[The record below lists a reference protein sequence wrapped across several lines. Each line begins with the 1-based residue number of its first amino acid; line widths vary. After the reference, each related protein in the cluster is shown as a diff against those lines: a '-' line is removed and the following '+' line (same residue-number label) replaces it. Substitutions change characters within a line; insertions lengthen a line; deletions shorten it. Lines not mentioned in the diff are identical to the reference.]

1 MVRTLRCEYPG
12 RISLLRG
19 RSDMSRYFTLQEAE
33 SLIPTVQEGLK
44 AAISA
49 KERIGEID
57 QAMQN
62 LSAHICMV
70 GGAEINPDKVA
81 RQKLERISL
90 MQLIDDR
97 VSDIQSSG
105 CLVKDLDLGLL
116 DFPALL
122 NGVEVYLCW
131 KLGESRIEW
140 WHSTQEGYSGRRRI
154 MDEFDDSSTPLP
166 N

>member
-1 MVRTLRCEYPG
+1 
-12 RISLLRG
+12 
-19 RSDMSRYFTLQEAE
+19 MSRYFTLQEAE
-33 SLIPTVQEGLK
+33 SLLPSIQEGLK

-57 QAMQN
+57 EAMQH
-62 LSAHICMV
+62 LSAHICMA
-70 GGAEINPDKVA
+70 GGVEINPEKIA
-81 RQKLERISL
+81 RQKIERLSL
-90 MQLIDDR
+90 VEVIDDR

-105 CLVKDLDLGLL
+105 CLVKDLDRGLL

-131 KLGESRIEW
+131 QLGESRIEW

-154 MDEFDDSSTPLP
+154 LDEFGDGQPALRP

>member
-1 MVRTLRCEYPG
+1 
-12 RISLLRG
+12 
-19 RSDMSRYFTLQEAE
+19 
-33 SLIPTVQEGLK
+33 
-44 AAISA
+44 
-49 KERIGEID
+49 
-57 QAMQN
+57 MQN

>member
-1 MVRTLRCEYPG
+1 
-12 RISLLRG
+12 
-19 RSDMSRYFTLQEAE
+19 MSRYFTLQEAE

-57 QAMQN
+57 EALQN

-70 GGAEINPDKVA
+70 GGAEVNPDQIA

-90 MQLIDDR
+90 MQIIDDR

-140 WHSTQEGYSGRRRI
+140 WHSTQEGYSARRRI
-154 MDEFDDSSTPLP
+154 MDEFSEGRPTLRP

>member
-1 MVRTLRCEYPG
+1 
-12 RISLLRG
+12 
-19 RSDMSRYFTLQEAE
+19 MSRYFTLQEAE

-49 KERIGEID
+49 KVRIGEID

-131 KLGESRIEW
+131 KLGETKIEW
-140 WHSTQEGYSGRRRI
+140 WHSTQEGYAGRRKI
-154 MDEFDDSSTPLP
+154 IDEFGYEGP
-166 N
+166 NLRPN

>member
-1 MVRTLRCEYPG
+1 
-12 RISLLRG
+12 
-19 RSDMSRYFTLQEAE
+19 MSRYFTLQEAE
-33 SLIPTVQEGLK
+33 SLLPTVQEGLK
-44 AAISA
+44 AAIDA

-57 QAMQN
+57 QDLQN
-62 LSAHICMV
+62 LSAHISMV
-70 GGAEINPDKVA
+70 GGAEINPDKIA
-81 RQKLERISL
+81 HQKLERMSL
-90 MQLIDDR
+90 IQLIDDR
-97 VSDIQSSG
+97 VSDIQRSG

-140 WHSTQEGYSGRRRI
+140 WHSSQEGYSGRRRI
-154 MDEFDDSSTPLP
+154 MDEFDDGRPGLRP